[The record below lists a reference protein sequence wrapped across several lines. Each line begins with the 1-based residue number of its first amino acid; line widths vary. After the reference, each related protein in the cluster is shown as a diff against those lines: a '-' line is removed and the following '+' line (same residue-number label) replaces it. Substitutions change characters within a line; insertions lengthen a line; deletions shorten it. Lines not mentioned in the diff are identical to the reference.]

1 MSVSL
6 SSGIRS
12 ALSSI
17 QSNSSLAEIQQKRLA
32 TGKKVNSAL
41 DNPANFFTASGLK
54 SRSSDLGR
62 LLDGIAQGAKTLEAA
77 DKAIKSLTK
86 LVEAAQGAAR
96 QALQNASVNQSIT
109 GDALTGGA
117 TKTAVAGDVGN
128 LVFNIGTATKTFAVA
143 TGDTIQTVVDKI
155 NAAGT
160 GLRAEVGTDNAL
172 KVTGLN
178 GETFSVDSTSTD
190 ATVAFAGLVERAAT
204 GALVRGSAVTGGG
217 AAVAGAGAAGTLSIK
232 VGANQVDVTVAAATT
247 LAGVVTAI
255 NAGNTGVTASVTAD
269 NRLQLVGPAG
279 EAVEVL
285 ASSTDATSTWAGLTE
300 GSTAAPTFT
309 NSTRDTLAKQF
320 DDLRTQIDQLSR
332 DAGYNGIN
340 LLNGDSLKVQ
350 FNEKNTSS
358 LTIAGVTFDS
368 LGLGIK
374 ASTGKFQADS
384 DINTA
389 LTNLTNAVSSLRSQ
403 ASTFGSNLSVV
414 QARQDF
420 TKDFIDTLETG
431 ADQLVLADQNE
442 EAAKL
447 LTLNTRQQLSQT
459 ALSLASQADQG
470 VLRLF

>member
-17 QSNSSLAEIQQKRLA
+17 QSSSSQAEVIQKRLA

-96 QALQNASVNQSIT
+96 QALQNASTNLSRT
-109 GDALTGGA
+109 GTALASGA
-117 TKTAVAGDVGN
+117 ATAAVAGDAGTLTVTAGS
-128 LVFNIGTATKTFAVA
+128 TATSVTIAA
-143 TGDTIQTVVDKI
+143 TDTVQKIVDGL

-160 GLRAEVGTDNAL
+160 GLKAEVGSDNKL
-172 KVTGLN
+172 VVTALN
-178 GETFSVDSTSTD
+178 GETLAFSGTA
-190 ATVAFAGLVERAAT
+190 ATITFAGL
-204 GALVRGSAVTGGG
+204 
-217 AAVAGAGAAGTLSIK
+217 GAAGSVTRTPALTNTTRETLS
-232 VGANQVDVTVAAATT
+232 
-247 LAGVVTAI
+247 
-255 NAGNTGVTASVTAD
+255 
-269 NRLQLVGPAG
+269 
-279 EAVEVL
+279 
-285 ASSTDATSTWAGLTE
+285 
-300 GSTAAPTFT
+300 
-309 NSTRDTLAKQF
+309 KQF
-320 DDLRTQIDQLSR
+320 DDLRKQIDQLAS

-358 LTIAGVTFDS
+358 LTIAGVTFNS
-368 LGLGIK
+368 SGLGIK
-374 ASTGKFQADS
+374 ASSNTFQSDS
-384 DINTA
+384 SINTA
-389 LTNLTNAVSSLRSQ
+389 LTELTSAVDKLRSQ

-414 QARQDF
+414 QSRQEF
-420 TKDFIDTLETG
+420 TRDFIDTLDTG

>member
-6 SSGIRS
+6 SNGVRS

-17 QSNSSLAEIQQKRLA
+17 QANSAQAQIQQIRLA

-54 SRSSDLGR
+54 SRSSDLSR

-77 DKAIKSLTK
+77 DKGIKSLTK

-96 QALQNASVNQSIT
+96 QALQNASTNLSAT
-109 GDALTGGA
+109 GTALTGGA
-117 TKTAVAGDVGN
+117 AKTAVAGDA
-128 LVFNIGTATKTFAVA
+128 GTLSVQAGTTTTSVTIAA
-143 TGDTIQTVVDKI
+143 GDTIQKIVDAF

-160 GLRAEVGTDNAL
+160 GLKAEVDSSNKL
-172 KVTGLN
+172 VVTSLN
-178 GETFSVDSTSTD
+178 GES
-190 ATVAFAGLVERAAT
+190 LNILAA
-204 GALVRGSAVTGGG
+204 
-217 AAVAGAGAAGTLSIK
+217 
-232 VGANQVDVTVAAATT
+232 
-247 LAGVVTAI
+247 
-255 NAGNTGVTASVTAD
+255 
-269 NRLQLVGPAG
+269 
-279 EAVEVL
+279 
-285 ASSTDATSTWAGLTE
+285 STDATSAFAGLTE
-300 GSTAAPTFT
+300 GAVTRVAGTT
-309 NSTRDTLAKQF
+309 NSTRVTLSKQF
-320 DDLRTQIDQLSR
+320 DDLRTQIDQLSK
-332 DAGYNGIN
+332 DTGYNGIN

-358 LTIAGVTFDS
+358 LTITGVTFNS
-368 LGLGIK
+368 TGLGIS
-374 ASTGKFQADS
+374 ASTNTFQADS

-389 LTNLTNAVSSLRSQ
+389 LNNLTAAVDKLRAQ

-414 QARQDF
+414 QSRQDF
-420 TKDFIDTLETG
+420 TKDFIDTLDTG

>member
-17 QSNSSLAEIQQKRLA
+17 QGSSSQAEVIQKRLA

-96 QALQNASVNQSIT
+96 QALQNASTNIS
-109 GDALTGGA
+109 LEGA
-117 TKTAVAGDVGN
+117 TVTAATVLGTGAGDLTLARTGQTAFSTSGLTATSTVQDVIDKVNVAGSGY
-128 LVFNIGTATKTFAVA
+128 
-143 TGDTIQTVVDKI
+143 
-155 NAAGT
+155 
-160 GLRAEVGTDNAL
+160 RAEINSAGKFVLTA
-172 KVTGLN
+172 LN
-178 GETFSVDSTSTD
+178 GEAFDTTGSD
-190 ATVAFAGLVERAAT
+190 AETLTALGLGT
-204 GALVRGSAVTGGG
+204 
-217 AAVAGAGAAGTLSIK
+217 AGATAR
-232 VGANQVDVTVAAATT
+232 TT
-247 LAGVVTAI
+247 A
-255 NAGNTGVTASVTAD
+255 
-269 NRLQLVGPAG
+269 Q
-279 EAVEVL
+279 
-285 ASSTDATSTWAGLTE
+285 
-300 GSTAAPTFT
+300 T
-309 NSTRDTLAKQF
+309 NSTRVTLSKQF
-320 DDLRTQIDQLSR
+320 DDLRTQIDQLSK

-358 LTIAGVTFDS
+358 LTISGVTFDS
-368 LGLGIK
+368 TGLGIK
-374 ASTGKFQADS
+374 ASTNTFQADS
-384 DINTA
+384 DINAA
-389 LTNLTNAVSSLRSQ
+389 LTNLTNAVTSLRAQ

-414 QARQDF
+414 QSRQEF
-420 TKDFIDTLETG
+420 TRDFIDTLDTG